1 MPLAGDVALLDA
13 LDRQARRR
21 AEGIATLSVLEGPEA
36 LGGTLWSRWAA
47 RHGLTVV
54 EVSGEDPHEAALGWA
69 RALAATRDLGA
80 DAEALATFS
89 LTAANPRHTP
99 RFQGKTAHERRVL
112 LEALPPPAMLT
123 DATWALCRELV
134 IGREAVEPG
143 TLPDAVRTALAR
155 NLGAGLRALHALV
168 PPGKAPVVRMAV
180 GEAPSHRGLQVAG
193 VLSSAVPALAVACV
207 VSSEALGAFL
217 AGGETRLKALVRDG
231 VLEVPAEP
239 SETAS
244 AVTTLRTLERAGAP
258 EKQRVSAAEVALA
271 VLTGAGEAGADR
283 ARSKA
288 EAYLRDR
295 LEEHRSTAGRF
306 ELNARLHPEDK
317 RSWEVDLLCR
327 SLRIAVEI
335 DGYHHFQD
343 PERFRRDRRKD
354 LDLQREGYWVYRLLA
369 TDVLSQLEHI
379 LHTLDTLIEARG
391 REPGGREPRH
401 GHRHS

>member
-1 MPLAGDVALLDA
+1 MAGEVALLDA

-36 LGGTLWSRWAA
+36 LGGTLWNRWAA
-47 RHGLTVV
+47 RHGQTVV
-54 EVSGEDPHEAALGWA
+54 EVSGEDPHAAALGWA

-80 DAEALATFS
+80 DAEALAMFS

-99 RFQGKTAHERRVL
+99 VFRGKTAHERRVL
-112 LEALPPPAMLT
+112 LDALPPPALLPE
-123 DATWALCRELV
+123 ATWALCRELV
-134 IGREAVEPG
+134 IHREAVEPG
-143 TLPDAVRTALAR
+143 ALPDAVRTALQK
-155 NLGAGLRALHALV
+155 NLATGLRALHALV
-168 PPGKAPVVRMAV
+168 PPGKAPVVRVPA
-180 GEAPSHRGLQVAG
+180 GEAPSCRGLRVAE
-193 VLSSAVPALAVACV
+193 VLSNAVPALAVACG

-217 AGGETRLKALVRDG
+217 AGGETRLKALVREG
-231 VLEVPAEP
+231 VLEVPVEP
-239 SETAS
+239 SEAAS
-244 AVTTLRTLERAGAP
+244 AVATLRKLERTGAT
-258 EKQRVSAAEVALA
+258 EAQRVSAAEVALA

-295 LEEHRSTAGRF
+295 LEEHPGTAGLF

-379 LHTLDTLIEARG
+379 LHTLDTLIEARR

-401 GHRHS
+401 GHRHP

>member
-1 MPLAGDVALLDA
+1 MAGEVALLDA

-36 LGGTLWSRWAA
+36 LGGTLWNRWAA
-47 RHGLTVV
+47 RHARTVV
-54 EVSGEDPHEAALGWA
+54 EVSGEDPHAAALGWA

-99 RFQGKTAHERRVL
+99 VFRGKTAHERRVL
-112 LEALPPPAMLT
+112 LDALPPPALLP

-134 IGREAVEPG
+134 IHREAVEPG
-143 TLPDAVRTALAR
+143 ALPDAVRRALQK

-168 PPGKAPVVRMAV
+168 PPGKAPVAWVPA
-180 GEAPSHRGLQVAG
+180 GPAPSLPGLCVAEK
-193 VLSSAVPALAVACV
+193 LSNAVPALAVACA

-217 AGGETRLKALVRDG
+217 AGGETRLKALVREG
-231 VLEVPAEP
+231 VLEVPEPASGAEG
-239 SETAS
+239 
-244 AVTTLRTLERAGAP
+244 AVATLRKLERAGAT
-258 EKQRVSAAEVALA
+258 EAQRVSAAEVALA

-295 LEEHRSTAGRF
+295 LEEHAGTVGLF

-335 DGYHHFQD
+335 DGYHHFQE

-379 LHTLDTLIEARG
+379 LHTLDTLIEARR